1 MNPSTEPITEVPL
14 ASAIKGHVDTTT
26 ALHIVAYVQ
35 SPSVDPVGR
44 FQRVFHPGGA
54 QLQSDMDFAM
64 NLFGDD
70 QWPETLSSADL
81 PIEQLDQVTRAVGV
95 PGRRVAQRKDPVAAV
110 RGGRRKVRDRI
121 GRDLRRQASVARRRL
136 RRRDLRLAS
145 HRFTRTT

>member
-35 SPSVDPVGR
+35 SLSVDPVGR
-44 FQRVFHPGGA
+44 FQRVFHPGGL
-54 QLQSDMDFAM
+54 QLQSDMDFAI

-81 PIEQLDQVTRAVGV
+81 PIEQLDQVTRAVGD
-95 PGRRVAQRKDPVAAV
+95 PAVAQGKDPVAAV